1 VRFPILTQARQPFRP
16 MLFGEREFHV
26 FVWED
31 GADFDVPAK
40 RTHVVPQCPKFHFG
54 TLFEPGDFALL
65 YLHGERKFSLGN
77 LAVLAQF
84 IERHAFKNGVG
95 ALFGAGAASR
105 SHQLVGDAVVRES
118 LVCHSVLSRLRSLL
132 QGSQVFAVE
141 FIGFA
146 NQLLVKATLPMLVTT
161 DEQDGGTFGIE
172 SKECAK
178 RQMLVMRGAQFL
190 HVGKCRSL
198 DGIDIRPSEHWDR
211 AIERAVKGCRG
222 LVVILSPR
230 SVASDNVADEISYA
244 IDSGKSVLPV
254 KIEACNLP
262 LRLTRKQVVDATGS
276 YDRALQQ
283 CLDALMGGDKAAD
296 VLAPAPPARTP
307 LDPESLHTIK
317 QQLAPILGPIAA
329 RLVDKEAVRAGSI
342 PELYDLLSEHIDPGA
357 ERERF
362 IALAPKGGGATPRRT
377 SETPPAERPQ
387 AAIPAAELETLARL
401 MARYVGPIAS
411 VMVKRESRTA
421 GSMKALRHQLA
432 ETIADQGERAEF
444 LRLSGG

>member
-1 VRFPILTQARQPFRP
+1 MRNDAVTTKSA
-16 MLFGEREFHV
+16 
-26 FVWED
+26 D
-31 GADFDVPAK
+31 GSYFLSYS
-40 RTHVVPQCPKFHFG
+40 RTDEK
-54 TLFEPGDFALL
+54 FAL
-65 YLHGERKFSLGN
+65 R
-77 LAVLAQF
+77 LAKDLRTA
-84 IERHAFKNGVG
+84 GV
-95 ALFGAGAASR
+95 AVWID
-105 SHQLVGDAVVRES
+105 QL
-118 LVCHSVLSRLRSLL
+118 
-132 QGSQVFAVE
+132 
-141 FIGFA
+141 
-146 NQLLVKATLPMLVTT
+146 
-161 DEQDGGTFGIE
+161 
-172 SKECAK
+172 
-178 RQMLVMRGAQFL
+178 
-190 HVGKCRSL
+190 
-198 DGIDIRPSEHWDR
+198 DIRPSEHWDR

-254 KIEACNLP
+254 KIETCNLP

-283 CLDALMGGDKAAD
+283 CLDALMGGDGAAD
-296 VLAPAPPARTP
+296 VLAAAPPARTP
-307 LDPESLHTIK
+307 LDPAALQTIK
-317 QQLAPILGPIAA
+317 QQLAPIVGPIAA

-342 PELYDLLSEHIDPGA
+342 PELYDLLSEHIDPGV

-362 IALAPKGGGATPRRT
+362 IALAPKGGDATARRT
-377 SETPPAERPQ
+377 SETPPAARPQ
-387 AAIPAAELETLARL
+387 AAITAAELESLARL